1 VMNRLWAAFL
11 GSGLSATLDDLGS
24 QGEPPSHPE
33 LLDWL
38 ASEFRDKGWDTK
50 RMVRLIVTSRT
61 YRQSSHHRSELRD
74 IDPGNRLLA
83 AQNPRRLEA
92 EFVRDNALAIA
103 GLLNVRDIGGP
114 SAKPYQPD
122 GYYEPLQFPDRK
134 YVASRDDEQWRR
146 GLYMHWQRT
155 FLHPMLANFDAPS
168 RDECAAVRTV
178 SNTPQQALTLLNDP
192 TFVEAARVLAHRVAR
207 ERDDTDGRLDRA
219 FRLAVGRAPRP
230 AELDGLRALLG
241 RQLERYRAQP
251 ADAAKLL
258 KVGLAPTPTD
268 RPEELAAWTQ
278 VCRALLNTQEV
289 VTRY

>member
-1 VMNRLWAAFL
+1 MNRLWAAFL
-11 GSGLSATLDDLGS
+11 GTGLSASLDDLGS

-38 ASEFRDKGWDTK
+38 ATEFRDKGWDTK
-50 RMVRLIVTSRT
+50 RMVRLIVTSRS
-61 YRQSSHHRSELRD
+61 YRQSSNHRPELRD
-74 IDPGNRLLA
+74 LDPGNRLLA

-92 EFVRDNALAIA
+92 EFVRDNALAVA

-114 SAKPYQPD
+114 SVKPYQPD
-122 GYYEPLQFPDRK
+122 GYYEPLQFPDRR

-168 RDECAAVRTV
+168 RDECAATRTV

-192 TFVEAARVLAHRVAR
+192 SFVEAARVLAHRVSV
-207 ERDDTDGRLDRA
+207 ERADTDGRLDRA
-219 FRLAVGRAPRP
+219 FRLALGRAPRP
-230 AELDGLRALLG
+230 AELEGLRALLG
-241 RQLERYRAQP
+241 RQLERYRAAP

-258 KVGLAPTPTD
+258 KVGLVPTPTD

-278 VCRALLNTQEV
+278 VCRALLNTHEV